1 MRITH
6 IVLALCQLVASFYG
20 SQSTSSIIHQSGT
33 SSVMQSSS
41 LIKTVNASNIH
52 MVLSSQ
58 PVLLVFGAPWCPHCH
73 NFEGPL
79 QRIAAILVGEK
90 FTVGKVDVGVEKA
103 LASRFSIMGIPAV
116 FLYRDNKMWSY
127 LGPLAAEPIIDFAVR
142 LYAKEKPIDFFHSPV
157 GPLGVAKGI
166 IIRIGTNLMHM
177 MPHITDSLGLPRWTG
192 FLVLVVAITICTLAV
207 TFVGVYLSLHHKT
220 D

>member
-1 MRITH
+1 MRIAQFF
-6 IVLALCQLVASFYG
+6 LALCQLVASFYR
-20 SQSTSSIIHQSGT
+20 SQSSSSII
-33 SSVMQSSS
+33 QSSS
-41 LIKTVNASNIH
+41 LVKTVNASNIH
-52 MVLSSQ
+52 VALSSQ

-79 QRIAAILVGEK
+79 QRIAAVLSGEK

-103 LASRFSIMGIPAV
+103 LASRFAIAGIPAV

-142 LYAKEKPIDFFHSPV
+142 LYAKEKPIDFFNSPV
-157 GPLGVAKGI
+157 GPLGIAKGI

-177 MPHITDSLGLPRWTG
+177 MPQITDSIGLPRWTG
-192 FLVLVVAITICTLAV
+192 FIVLVVAITICTLAV
-207 TFVGVYLSLHHKT
+207 TFVGVYLTLHHKT